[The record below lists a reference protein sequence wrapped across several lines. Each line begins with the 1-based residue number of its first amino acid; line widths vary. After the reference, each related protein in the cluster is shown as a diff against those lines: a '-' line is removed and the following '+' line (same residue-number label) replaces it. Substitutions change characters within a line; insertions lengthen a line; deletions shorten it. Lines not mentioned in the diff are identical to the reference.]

1 MCSSVWK
8 LEPLRQD
15 GKSGLEFQKGGR
27 EWGVKEEK
35 CIVFCF
41 WFIYFSISDTRSS
54 SMQKKPKKKQTNNKP
69 HTSKPCLACIICPQN
84 NYTIKSHP
92 VQDPLQ
98 CCLQAQLFGEQWH
111 AVHNSHTPTHSSIL
125 AWRIPGT
132 EEPSGAAV
140 YGIAELDTTK
150 VT

>member
-54 SMQKKPKKKQTNNKP
+54 SMQKKPKKKKQTTN
-69 HTSKPCLACIICPQN
+69 HTHPSPVLHASFAHKII
-84 NYTIKSHP
+84 T
-92 VQDPLQ
+92 
-98 CCLQAQLFGEQWH
+98 QL
-111 AVHNSHTPTHSSIL
+111 NHTPFRILYSAVFRLSSLESNGMQSTIHIL
-125 AWRIPGT
+125 QPTPVFLPGESQGQRSLVGCRLWDRT
-132 EEPSGAAV
+132 
-140 YGIAELDTTK
+140 ELDTTK